1 MTPPNGT
8 FPRNSVATRFG
19 DTEQMGVIFLAA
31 HVLIFLSWALAL
43 AWLWQAV
50 AALRGMPN
58 LPDLT
63 RIDPDP
69 LPPLPSESDPHLTVI
84 VPACNEEASIQA
96 TLRSLLASTGLRLEI
111 IAVNDRSTD
120 HTAERMNEVA
130 AEAAAPHTLRVIHLS
145 DLPPGWLGKPH
156 AMALAAQQASA
167 PWLLFTD
174 ADLVFQPRALS
185 LAMREALALHADHL
199 VLVPTLILKT
209 TGERA
214 MLSAMQVLAQW
225 TIRLWKVADPRAR
238 DFIGVGGFNLVRRSV
253 YVQVG
258 GFEALRMEVLDDLR
272 FGWKIKR
279 AGFAQRIVLG
289 PGLARIRWINGALAV
304 VRLVEKN
311 GFAIYRYRVWLL
323 LLACLGLAVQAVVPL
338 AAMALGGWIALSG
351 LLTYVAI
358 GLVYTANRRVTQVS
372 PAMALFFAPASA
384 IVIFA
389 LLRSMI
395 LALVRNGVEWRGT
408 RYPLRELR
416 RHAGSDW

>member
-1 MTPPNGT
+1 
-8 FPRNSVATRFG
+8 
-19 DTEQMGVIFLAA
+19 MGVIFSAA
-31 HVLIFLSWALAL
+31 HVLIFLSWALAF

-50 AALRGMPN
+50 AALCGMPTI
-58 LPDLT
+58 PDLT
-63 RIDPDP
+63 CIDPDQ

-84 VPACNEEASIQA
+84 VPACNEEASIRA

-120 HTAERMNEVA
+120 RTAERMNEVA
-130 AEAAAPHTLRVIHLS
+130 AEVAASGGPHTLRVIHLR

-156 AMALAAQQASA
+156 AMALAARQASA

-174 ADLVFQPRALS
+174 ADLLFQPHSLS
-185 LAMREALALHADHL
+185 LALRQALALHADHF
-199 VLVPTLILKT
+199 VLIPTLILKT

-214 MLSAMQVLAQW
+214 MLATMQVLAQW
-225 TIRLWKVADPRAR
+225 TIRLWKVADPRAK

-272 FGWKIKR
+272 LGWKIKR
-279 AGFAQRIVLG
+279 AGFAQRIALG

-338 AAMALGGWIALSG
+338 AAMAAGGWTAVSG
-351 LLTYVAI
+351 LLTYLAI

-384 IVIFA
+384 LVIFA
-389 LLRSMI
+389 VLRSMI
-395 LALVRNGVEWRGT
+395 LALARNGVEWRGT

-416 RHAGSDW
+416 RHAGSGW